1 MEVILT
7 LLLCA
12 LGLFL
17 YLLNSNKNEVL
28 RLRLELRDKEIELSN
43 LRYELRDKDRVIEEL
58 RRQLAEK
65 SSPSQ
70 ELLPPP
76 SGTFVRVIFNEGDTK
91 YYHYLLGD
99 NDVQVGDFVEVYAT
113 DKSDGKLKCK
123 VAQVVYIS
131 KPGEVSKF
139 AKTEIIKKADRP
151 KW

>member
-1 MEVILT
+1 MT

-43 LRYELRDKDRVIEEL
+43 LRYELRDRDRIIEEL
-58 RRQLAEK
+58 RRQLNDKPQLSNRA
-65 SSPSQ
+65 
-70 ELLPPP
+70 LPPP
-76 SGTFVRVIFNEGDTK
+76 SGIFVRVIFREGDTK

-99 NDVQVGDFVEVYAT
+99 NDVQVGDFVEVYAV
-113 DKSDGKLKCK
+113 DKNDCKLKCK

-131 KPGEVSKF
+131 KPGEVSKY
-139 AKTEIIKKADRP
+139 AKTEIVKKADYP

>member
-1 MEVILT
+1 MT

-58 RRQLAEK
+58 RRQLDDKPQLSNRA
-65 SSPSQ
+65 
-70 ELLPPP
+70 LPPP
-76 SGTFVRVIFNEGDTK
+76 SGIFVSVIFKANDRK
-91 YYHYLLGD
+91 YYDYFVGD
-99 NDVQVGDFVEVYAT
+99 NDVQVGDFVEVYAV
-113 DKSDGKLKCK
+113 DKNDCKLKCK

-131 KPGEVSKF
+131 KPGEVSKY
-139 AKTEIIKKADRP
+139 AKTEIVKKADYP